1 MHMRGGM
8 SVSTAFLGIAA
19 AGFLGTI
26 AFAQPTADMDAQSI
40 IVDGSSTVAPVTQ
53 AVAAEFSKVNSDVQ
67 VSVSVSGTSGGF
79 RRFLPK
85 ETDIND
91 ASRPIKSSEI
101 KKAKENGVEFIE
113 ALVGF
118 DGLTVA
124 VDRETHIF
132 NGGPACMTVG
142 ELELLWSREA
152 DGTVTN
158 WKHLGSRF
166 ADAKVVLSGA
176 AETSGTFDFFTETVT
191 GKDGDT
197 RGDYFATEEDQ
208 LLAERTSQT
217 PGELTYFGYAFYVNN
232 QDIVQAVAVDPS
244 RQLVD
249 APADVLKRVNA
260 AREKHGKEPLK
271 NGAGSCKGVR
281 PNVDSI
287 GSFDYSLT
295 RPLFIYVNKQSAQRK
310 AVDDFIDFY
319 LDEKRIG
326 SEAFML
332 DVGYIPEGRRLREAA
347 RACFNGRVKGS
358 AFGGAIAGLSAREIV
373 QKYSAHCGL

>member
-1 MHMRGGM
+1 MQMRAGL
-8 SVSTAFLGIAA
+8 SVSMAFLGMAV
-19 AGFLGTI
+19 AGFPGT
-26 AFAQPTADMDAQSI
+26 AALAQPTADLSEKSI

-132 NGGPACMTVG
+132 KGGPACMTLG
-142 ELELLWSREA
+142 EVELLWAREA

-166 ADAKVVLSGA
+166 ADAKVILSGA

-232 QDIVQAVAVDPS
+232 QDLVQAVAIDS
-244 RQLVD
+244 RRQLVD
-249 APADVLKRVNA
+249 APEDVLKRVNA
-260 AREKHGKEPLK
+260 AREKHGKGPLK

-287 GSFDYSLT
+287 GSFDYPLT
-295 RPLFIYVNKQSAQRK
+295 RPLFVYINQQSAQRK
-310 AVDDFIDFY
+310 AIGEFIDFY

-326 SEAFML
+326 TEAFML
-332 DVGYIPEGRRLREAA
+332 DVGYIPESRTLREAA
-347 RACFNGRVKGS
+347 RACFSGRVTGS
-358 AFGGAIAGLSAREIV
+358 AFGGTITGLSARQIV
-373 QKYSAHCGL
+373 QKYTAHCGL